1 MSAITP
7 AIRPAIGPAIR
18 SAFDGGAPQVPPDAI
33 RDENNLPIL
42 DESGQFILEG

>member
-18 SAFDGGAPQVPPDAI
+18 SAFEGGVPSIPATAI
-33 RDENNLPIL
+33 LDENNLPIR
-42 DESGQFILEG
+42 DESGQPILEG